1 MIDNQEWVT
10 KSQFRAC
17 ANANFWSVI
26 KNLEWGRVGTFTC
39 DVNAMKKMTDEGG
52 LRVWRLRGMREVGG
66 FGVESGSVFGT
77 SVVIKG
83 WFLKALKF

>member
-1 MIDNQEWVT
+1 
-10 KSQFRAC
+10 
-17 ANANFWSVI
+17 
-26 KNLEWGRVGTFTC
+26 
-39 DVNAMKKMTDEGG
+39 
-52 LRVWRLRGMREVGG
+52 MREVGG